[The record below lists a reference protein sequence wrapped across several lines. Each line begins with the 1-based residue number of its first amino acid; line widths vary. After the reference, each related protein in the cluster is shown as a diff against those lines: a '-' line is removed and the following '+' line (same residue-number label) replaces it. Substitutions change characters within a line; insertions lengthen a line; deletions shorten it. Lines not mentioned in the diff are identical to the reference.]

1 MLFNTSIS
9 KAQEQIIQLSS
20 KLQRLLDSYLD
31 GDVECELYQ
40 TKREDILSE
49 KKCLQG
55 QIKQSSLGVLAWV
68 EPMKCWIENIWLWF
82 RQSLEKAA
90 RQGDR
95 FRFSSEMVQNYRI
108 YLNFLNTL
116 WTTPV
121 QLQ

>member
-95 FRFSSEMVQNYRI
+95 FRFSSEMVRVRR
-108 YLNFLNTL
+108 L
-116 WTTPV
+116 
-121 QLQ
+121 